1 MNFEHDSRTVEIDL
15 DPNPIR
21 NHLRDSVRNW
31 SSRNTQLYVE
41 SESLLN
47 ILESMIIDNYSG
59 RGLSHVLG
67 RAREVL
73 AASWS
78 SWSFVRKSTN
88 SVKLQSL
95 AFPVDCP
102 KAEPVYQS
110 YRQGQIGRRIVRR
123 TLVVKY
129 PKSKKSS
136 ES

>member
-15 DPNPIR
+15 DPNFIR
-21 NHLRDSVRNW
+21 NHLRDSVRIL
-31 SSRNTQLYVE
+31 SSRKKQLYFE

-59 RGLSHVLG
+59 RALSRVLA
-67 RAREVL
+67 RVREVL

-88 SVKLQSL
+88 AAKLQSL

-110 YRQGQIGRRIVRR
+110 YRQGQNGRRILRR
-123 TLVVKY
+123 
-129 PKSKKSS
+129 
-136 ES
+136 